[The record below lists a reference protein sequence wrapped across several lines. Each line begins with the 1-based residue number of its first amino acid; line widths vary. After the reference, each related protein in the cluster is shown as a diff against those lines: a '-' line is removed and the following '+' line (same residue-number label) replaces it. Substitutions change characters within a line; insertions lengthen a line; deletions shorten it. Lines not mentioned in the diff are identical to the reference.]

1 MVGVNVLIF
10 CARRLFLFFSSLIAS
25 SAIVFTLLRLLPGDL
40 AQAKLGIQATP
51 ESLALLRHQ
60 MGLDRSLFS
69 QYLDWLIH
77 AIHGDLGISI
87 LSGADVTSEIMQ
99 KATVTIPLIIM
110 ASILAVL
117 ISIPLGMYAALRY
130 RNFDGV
136 ATSGF
141 SQLGIAVPIF
151 WSGILIAATFA
162 ILWPLLP
169 AGGFPE
175 SGWSNPG
182 PALKSMILPVFT
194 LALGQG
200 AVLMRFARSA
210 TIDTLQQ
217 DYFRT
222 ARATGLTR
230 FQALRIHGVRNA
242 LIPVISVLGMQIATL
257 VVEAIIVENVF
268 ALPGIGQM
276 LLQDVNNRDLLK
288 VQGIIAV
295 TTSIVFLVGFM
306 VDIALGLLDPR
317 VRQTR

>member
-1 MVGVNVLIF
+1 MAGVNILLF
-10 CARRLFLFFSSLIAS
+10 SARRLSLFISSLVVS
-25 SAIVFTLLRLLPGDL
+25 SGIVFALLRLLPGDL

-51 ESLALLRHQ
+51 ESLAILRHE
-60 MGLDRSLFS
+60 MGLDRSLLS

-77 AIHGDLGISI
+77 ALHGDLGISI
-87 LSGADVTSEIMQ
+87 LSGADITAEIAQ
-99 KATVTIPLIIM
+99 KATVTIPLVIM
-110 ASILAVL
+110 ASIIAVL

-136 ATSGF
+136 ATSGI

-151 WSGILIAATFA
+151 WSGILIATVFA
-162 ILWPLLP
+162 VLWPLLP

-175 SGWSNPG
+175 IGWSEPG
-182 PALKSMILPVFT
+182 NAFKSMILPVFT

-222 ARATGLTR
+222 ARATGLSR

-242 LIPVISVLGMQIATL
+242 MIPVISVLGMQMATL
-257 VVEAIIVENVF
+257 IVEAIIVENVF

-295 TTSIVFLVGFM
+295 TTSIVFLVSFI
-306 VDIALGLLDPR
+306 VDLVLGLLDPR
-317 VRQTR
+317 VRQK

>member
-1 MVGVNVLIF
+1 MNILLF
-10 CARRLFLFFSSLIAS
+10 SARRLSLFISSLVVS
-25 SAIVFTLLRLLPGDL
+25 SGIVFALLRLLPGDL

-51 ESLALLRHQ
+51 ESLAILRHE
-60 MGLDRSLFS
+60 MGLDRSLLS

-77 AIHGDLGISI
+77 ALHGDLGVSI
-87 LSGADVTSEIMQ
+87 LSGADITAEIAQ
-99 KATVTIPLIIM
+99 KATVTIPLVIM
-110 ASILAVL
+110 ASIIAVL

-136 ATSGF
+136 ATSGI

-151 WSGILIAATFA
+151 WSGILIATVFA
-162 ILWPLLP
+162 VLWPLLP

-175 SGWSNPG
+175 IGWSEPG
-182 PALKSMILPVFT
+182 NAFKSMILPVFT

-222 ARATGLTR
+222 ARATGLSR

-242 LIPVISVLGMQIATL
+242 MIPVISVLGMQMATL
-257 VVEAIIVENVF
+257 IVEAIIVENVF

-295 TTSIVFLVGFM
+295 TTSIVFLVSFI
-306 VDIALGLLDPR
+306 VDLVLGLLDPR
-317 VRQTR
+317 VRQK

>member
-1 MVGVNVLIF
+1 MAGVNILLF
-10 CARRLFLFFSSLIAS
+10 SARRLSLFISSLVVS
-25 SAIVFTLLRLLPGDL
+25 SGIVFALLRLLPGDL

-51 ESLALLRHQ
+51 ESLAILRHE
-60 MGLDRSLFS
+60 MGLDRSLLS

-77 AIHGDLGISI
+77 ALHGDLGVSI
-87 LSGADVTSEIMQ
+87 LSGADITAEIAQ
-99 KATVTIPLIIM
+99 KATVTIPLVIM
-110 ASILAVL
+110 ASIIAVL

-136 ATSGF
+136 ATSGI

-151 WSGILIAATFA
+151 WSGILIATVFA
-162 ILWPLLP
+162 VLWPLLP

-175 SGWSNPG
+175 IGWSEPG
-182 PALKSMILPVFT
+182 NAFKSMILPVFT

-222 ARATGLTR
+222 ARATGLSR

-242 LIPVISVLGMQIATL
+242 MIPVISVLGMQMATL
-257 VVEAIIVENVF
+257 IVEAIIVENVF

-295 TTSIVFLVGFM
+295 TTSIVFLVSFI
-306 VDIALGLLDPR
+306 VDLVLGLLDPR
-317 VRQTR
+317 VRQK

>member
-1 MVGVNVLIF
+1 MNILLF
-10 CARRLFLFFSSLIAS
+10 SARRLSLFISSLVVS
-25 SAIVFTLLRLLPGDL
+25 SGIVFALLRLLPGDL

-51 ESLALLRHQ
+51 ESLAILRHE
-60 MGLDRSLFS
+60 MGLDRSLLS

-77 AIHGDLGISI
+77 ALHGDLGISI
-87 LSGADVTSEIMQ
+87 LSGADITAEIAQ
-99 KATVTIPLIIM
+99 KATVTIPLVIM
-110 ASILAVL
+110 ASIIAVL

-136 ATSGF
+136 ATSGI

-151 WSGILIAATFA
+151 WSGILIATVFA
-162 ILWPLLP
+162 VLWPLLP

-175 SGWSNPG
+175 IGWSEPG
-182 PALKSMILPVFT
+182 NAFKSMILPVFT

-222 ARATGLTR
+222 ARATGLSR

-242 LIPVISVLGMQIATL
+242 MIPVISVLGMQMATL
-257 VVEAIIVENVF
+257 IVEAIIVENVF

-295 TTSIVFLVGFM
+295 TTSIVFLVSFI
-306 VDIALGLLDPR
+306 VDLVLGLLDPR
-317 VRQTR
+317 VRQK

>member
-1 MVGVNVLIF
+1 MNIIVFGV
-10 CARRLFLFFSSLIAS
+10 RRLLLFISSLVVS
-25 SAIVFTLLRLLPGDL
+25 SALVFSLLRLLPGDL

-51 ESLALLRHQ
+51 EALANLRHQ
-60 MGLDRSLFS
+60 MGLDKSLVA
-69 QYLDWLIH
+69 QYWTWLTH
-77 AIHGDLGISI
+77 ALRGDLGISY
-87 LSGADVTSEIMQ
+87 LSGANITSEIAQ
-99 KATVTIPLIIM
+99 KATVTVPLVIM

-130 RNFDGV
+130 RNMDGV
-136 ATSGF
+136 ATSAM
-141 SQLGIAVPIF
+141 SQFGIAIPTF
-151 WSGILIAATFA
+151 WTGLLISTLFA
-162 ILWPLLP
+162 VVWQLMP

-175 SGWSNPG
+175 AGWSEPG
-182 PALKSMILPVFT
+182 NALKSMVLPVFA

-222 ARATGLTR
+222 ARATGLTKV
-230 FQALRIHGVRNA
+230 QALRKHGVRNA
-242 LIPVISVLGMQIATL
+242 MIPVISVLGMQMATL
-257 VVEAIIVENVF
+257 IVEAIIVENVF

-295 TTSIVFLVGFM
+295 TTSIVFFVSFLV
-306 VDIALGLLDPR
+306 DLALGFLDPR
-317 VRQTR
+317 VRQS